1 MGNVRETYGVVTPV
15 STRDRLIRRMDS
27 SFLAMLNASGN
38 EEYMYEF
45 GQYNAFLSVLFMEEM
60 ISFDEYRMMIDIKL
74 SFYFSITRNEVVFK

>member
-15 STRDRLIRRMDS
+15 STRDILIRRMDS
-27 SFLAMLNASGN
+27 SFLAMLNASDN

-45 GQYNAFLSVLFMEEM
+45 GQYNAYLSVLFMEEM
-60 ISFDEYRMMIDIKL
+60 ISFDEYRMMNDIKL